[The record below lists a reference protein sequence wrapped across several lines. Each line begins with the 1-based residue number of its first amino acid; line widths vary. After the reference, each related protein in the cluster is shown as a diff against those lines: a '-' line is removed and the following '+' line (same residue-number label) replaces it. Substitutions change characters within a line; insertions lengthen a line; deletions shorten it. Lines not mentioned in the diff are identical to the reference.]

1 MPRPTALRLAVAV
14 VLAGLA
20 IAGYLLW
27 IPVRRPNPAKLA
39 PLARTAPVQGLHPRP
54 RTHVTAPAKSPIA
67 TVRRAAGATP
77 GETGSYSVQWQG
89 TKPVSSASLSLDVLP
104 DLPLAR
110 GALAGARSTALAQT
124 ALTSIGYGYGGKT
137 QVPEIPGA
145 KGAYY
150 LSGSSAQI
158 TKTTPRA
165 TVIVFRVGRVLA
177 GVNVDAT
184 GSAATTTARALA
196 TAEYRHLL
204 AVGTDPAIGE
214 TSVPVLASVLYILAA
229 LAVMAL
235 AQVLPSVVLSARR
248 RQLELR
254 AAAERRARVSRG
266 KKVVKR
272 HAARG
277 YAARVESRG
286 HGRR

>member
-1 MPRPTALRLAVAV
+1 MALRLVAAV
-14 VLAGLA
+14 VLAALA
-20 IAGYLLW
+20 VAGYLMW
-27 IPVRRPNPAKLA
+27 IPVHRPNAAKLA
-39 PLARTAPVQGLHPRP
+39 VLARTAPVSGLRARP
-54 RTHVTAPAKSPIA
+54 RTRVTSPEKSPIA

-77 GETGSYSVQWQG
+77 GETGSYSVQWKG
-89 TKPVSSASLSLDVLP
+89 SKPVSSASLSLDVLP
-104 DLPLAR
+104 DREFAGSALVDAR
-110 GALAGARSTALAQT
+110 ATALAQS

-137 QVPEIPGA
+137 RVPGIPGA
-145 KGAYY
+145 RGDYF
-150 LSGSSAQI
+150 LSAKSAKI

-177 GVNVDAT
+177 GVNVDAVGT
-184 GSAATTTARALA
+184 AATRTARAVA
-196 TAEYRHLL
+196 AAEYRHLSV
-204 AVGTDPAIGE
+204 VGTDPALGE
-214 TSVPVLASVLYILAA
+214 TSVPVLATALYVLGA

-235 AQVLPSVVLSARR
+235 AQVLPAAVMSARR
-248 RQLELR
+248 RRLEAA

-277 YAARVESRG
+277 YAARVESRA